1 MKAILIEQEVTKGQI
16 LNHHAEVRNLPE
28 DVLDGA
34 AAPAADAAV
43 PAMTVDVL
51 FSGVNYKDGLAVGGR
66 PGVLRTSPIIP
77 GIDLVG
83 RVRESADPWFSP
95 GDLVVLTG
103 GGIGESLNGGLA
115 ERARVSSEYLIL
127 VPGGITARQA
137 AAIGTAGFT
146 AMLSVLT
153 LEREGVTPAD
163 GPVVVT
169 GAAGGVGSIAVAVL
183 AKLGY
188 EVTALSGRADSQGD
202 YLRKLGAANVI
213 DRSDMDQP
221 GPPLQKRRWGG
232 GLDTVGSTVLAN
244 VLAQTRDGGAVTTCG
259 LTAGSDLPATV
270 MPFILRGV
278 TVAGVSSVYT
288 SRSIREIVWNR
299 LATDLDLSLLDSMT
313 TEIGLDDVPQRAAEI
328 LDGSVRG
335 RTVVAIGR

>member
-1 MKAILIEQEVTKGQI
+1 MTFRGILIEQEVAKGRI
-16 LNHHAEVRNLPE
+16 LNHHAEVRDLPE
-28 DVLDGA
+28 ETLDGA
-34 AAPAADAAV
+34 AQPTVA
-43 PAMTVDVL
+43 VDVMY
-51 FSGVNYKDGLAVGGR
+51 SGVNYKDGLAVGGQ
-66 PGVLRTSPIIP
+66 PGVLRTSPLIP

-83 RVRESADPWFSP
+83 RVRESGDRWFSP
-95 GDLVVLTG
+95 GDLVALTG

-115 ERARVSSEYLIL
+115 ERALVSSEYLL
-127 VPGGITARQA
+127 PVPAGITARQA
-137 AAIGTAGFT
+137 AAIGTAGYT

-163 GPVVVT
+163 GPVIVT

-188 EVTALSGRADSQGD
+188 EVTALSGRVDSQGD
-202 YLRKLGAANVI
+202 YLRQLGAANVV
-213 DRSDMDQP
+213 DRSELAQP

-232 GLDTVGSTVLAN
+232 GIDTVGSIILAN
-244 VLAQTRDGGAVTTCG
+244 VLAQTRDDGAVTTCG

-328 LDGSVRG
+328 LDGLVRG